1 MAKGPLEVEVAVK
14 DKVEEEWAGLLLQ
27 DRVVIAYVQT
37 AEQQLFMLQG
47 SLVMHQA
54 VRNVVQK

>member
-1 MAKGPLEVEVAVK
+1 VAKGPVEVAGK
-14 DKVEEEWAGLLLQ
+14 DKVEAEWADLLLQ

-37 AEQQLFMLQG
+37 AEQQLLMLQG